1 MVVSILVI
9 YFWNSMADWEM
20 YLTPKHCPVSERV
33 LYHILLTQEK
43 IRFKIQV
50 WFIPNVYHFST
61 IIK

>member
-1 MVVSILVI
+1 
-9 YFWNSMADWEM
+9 MADWEM